1 MLKIQMSSWYRRS
14 GLFLPNDPAKL
25 LVYPPKIQ
33 IESTPSKVAVWCH
46 LARGCMPPVTVT
58 LVHTLVDFSS

>member
-1 MLKIQMSSWYRRS
+1 M
-14 GLFLPNDPAKL
+14 FLPNDPAKL

-58 LVHTLVDFSS
+58 LVHTLVDFSG